1 MSYHW
6 FKKMLLS
13 TSILILSSSSLG
25 LATHTVEAKDNLN
38 GEKPTTNLNHN
49 ITSPS
54 VNSEMNNNET
64 GTPHESNQTG
74 NEGTGSNS
82 RDANPDSNNVKPD
95 SNNQNP
101 STDSKPD
108 PNNQNPSPNPKP
120 DPDNPKPK
128 PDPKP
133 DPDKPKPNP
142 DPKPDPDNPKPNPDP
157 KPDPNKPNPD
167 PKPDP
172 DKPKPNPNPKPD
184 PNKPNPNP
192 SPDPDQP
199 GDSNHSGG
207 SKNGGTW
214 NPNASDGS
222 NQGQW
227 QPNGNQGN
235 SQNPTGNDFVS
246 QRFLALANGAYKYNP
261 YILNQINK
269 LGKDY
274 GEVTDEDI
282 YNIIRKQN
290 FSGNAYLNGLQQQ
303 SNYFRF
309 QYFNP
314 LKSERYYRNLDEQV
328 LALITGEIGSMP
340 DLKKPEDKPDSKQRS
355 FEPHEK
361 DDFTV
366 VKKQEDNK
374 KSASTAYSKSW
385 LAIVC
390 SMMVVFSI
398 MLFLF
403 VKRNKKKIKTNHSDD
418 NPCVIRFFYYGI
430 KM

>member
-101 STDSKPD
+101 NPD
-108 PNNQNPSPNPKP
+108 PKP
-120 DPDNPKPK
+120 DPDNPKPKPDPKPDPDKPKPK

-142 DPKPDPDNPKPNPDP
+142 DPKPDPD
-157 KPDPNKPNPD
+157 
-167 PKPDP
+167 
-172 DKPKPNPNPKPD
+172 
-184 PNKPNPNP
+184 KPNPNP

-214 NPNASDGS
+214 HPNASDGS

-403 VKRNKKKIKTNHSDD
+403 VKRNKKKNKNESQ
-418 NPCVIRFFYYGI
+418 RR
-430 KM
+430 

>member
-13 TSILILSSSSLG
+13 TSMLILSSSSIG

-49 ITSPS
+49 VTSPS

-74 NEGTGSNS
+74 DEGTGSNS

-95 SNNQNP
+95 SNNPNP
-101 STDSKPD
+101 G
-108 PNNQNPSPNPKP
+108 PNPKP
-120 DPDNPKPK
+120 DPDKPKPNPNPKPDPDK
-128 PDPKP
+128 PKPNPEPKP

-142 DPKPDPDNPKPNPDP
+142 DPKPDP
-157 KPDPNKPNPD
+157 
-167 PKPDP
+167 
-172 DKPKPNPNPKPD
+172 
-184 PNKPNPNP
+184 NKPNPNP
-192 SPDPDQP
+192 SPNPNQP
-199 GDSNHSGG
+199 GDSNHSGS

-227 QPNGNQGN
+227 QPNGNQRN
-235 SQNPTGNDFVS
+235 LQNPTGNDFVS

-261 YILNQINK
+261 YILNQINQ
-269 LGKDY
+269 LGKEY

-403 VKRNKKKIKTNHSDD
+403 VKRNKKKNKNESQ
-418 NPCVIRFFYYGI
+418 RR
-430 KM
+430 

>member
-101 STDSKPD
+101 SPDS
-108 PNNQNPSPNPKP
+108 
-120 DPDNPKPK
+120 
-128 PDPKP
+128 KP

-142 DPKPDPDNPKPNPDP
+142 DPKPDPDKPKPNPD
-157 KPDPNKPNPD
+157 
-167 PKPDP
+167 
-172 DKPKPNPNPKPD
+172 PKPD

-214 NPNASDGS
+214 HPNASDGS

-361 DDFTV
+361 DDFSV

-403 VKRNKKKIKTNHSDD
+403 VKRNKKKNKNESQ
-418 NPCVIRFFYYGI
+418 RR
-430 KM
+430 

>member
-49 ITSPS
+49 VTSPS
-54 VNSEMNNNET
+54 VNSEINNNET

-74 NEGTGSNS
+74 NEGTDSNS

-101 STDSKPD
+101 SPDSKPD
-108 PNNQNPSPNPKP
+108 PDNPNPGPNPKPDPDKPKPNPEPKP

-133 DPDKPKPNP
+133 DP
-142 DPKPDPDNPKPNPDP
+142 
-157 KPDPNKPNPD
+157 
-167 PKPDP
+167 
-172 DKPKPNPNPKPD
+172 
-184 PNKPNPNP
+184 NKPNPNP
-192 SPDPDQP
+192 SPDPNQP

-261 YILNQINK
+261 YILNQINQ

-366 VKKQEDNK
+366 VKKQENNK
-374 KSASTAYSKSW
+374 KSASTVYSKSW
-385 LAIVC
+385 LAIIC
-390 SMMVVFSI
+390 SMIAIFSI

-403 VKRNKKKIKTNHSDD
+403 VKRNKEKNKNESQ
-418 NPCVIRFFYYGI
+418 RR
-430 KM
+430 

>member
-13 TSILILSSSSLG
+13 TSMLILSSSSIG

-49 ITSPS
+49 VTSPS

-74 NEGTGSNS
+74 DEGTGSNS

-95 SNNQNP
+95 SNN
-101 STDSKPD
+101 
-108 PNNQNPSPNPKP
+108 PNPG
-120 DPDNPKPK
+120 
-128 PDPKP
+128 
-133 DPDKPKPNP
+133 PN
-142 DPKPDPDNPKPNPDP
+142 
-157 KPDPNKPNPD
+157 

-184 PNKPNPNP
+184 PDKPKPNPEPKPDPDKPKPNPEPKPDPDKPKPNPEPKPDPNP
-192 SPDPDQP
+192 SPNPNQP

-227 QPNGNQGN
+227 QPNGNQRN
-235 SQNPTGNDFVS
+235 LQNPTGNDFVS

-261 YILNQINK
+261 YILNQINQ
-269 LGKDY
+269 LGKEY

-403 VKRNKKKIKTNHSDD
+403 VKRNKKKNKNESQ
-418 NPCVIRFFYYGI
+418 RR
-430 KM
+430 

>member
-49 ITSPS
+49 VTSPS
-54 VNSEMNNNET
+54 VNSEINNNET

-74 NEGTGSNS
+74 NEGTNSNS

-101 STDSKPD
+101 SSDSKPD
-108 PNNQNPSPNPKP
+108 PNNPNPGP
-120 DPDNPKPK
+120 N
-128 PDPKP
+128 PKP

-142 DPKPDPDNPKPNPDP
+142 N
-157 KPDPNKPNPD
+157 

-192 SPDPDQP
+192 SPDPNQP

-261 YILNQINK
+261 YILNQINQ
-269 LGKDY
+269 LGKEF

-403 VKRNKKKIKTNHSDD
+403 VKRNKKKNKNESQ
-418 NPCVIRFFYYGI
+418 RR
-430 KM
+430 

>member
-1 MSYHW
+1 MSYDW

-13 TSILILSSSSLG
+13 TSMLILSSSSLG

-49 ITSPS
+49 VTSPS

-64 GTPHESNQTG
+64 GTPHESNQAG

-101 STDSKPD
+101 SPDSKPD
-108 PNNQNPSPNPKP
+108 PNNPNPGPNPKPGPDKPKPNPEPKP
-120 DPDNPKPK
+120 DPDKPKPNPEPK
-128 PDPKP
+128 PDPDKPNPNPDPKP

-142 DPKPDPDNPKPNPDP
+142 DPKPDP
-157 KPDPNKPNPD
+157 
-167 PKPDP
+167 
-172 DKPKPNPNPKPD
+172 NPNPKPD

-192 SPDPDQP
+192 SPNPNQP

-235 SQNPTGNDFVS
+235 SQNHTGNDFVS

-390 SMMVVFSI
+390 SMIVVFSI

-403 VKRNKKKIKTNHSDD
+403 VKRNKKKNKNESQ
-418 NPCVIRFFYYGI
+418 RR
-430 KM
+430 

>member
-49 ITSPS
+49 VTSPS
-54 VNSEMNNNET
+54 VNSEINNNET

-74 NEGTGSNS
+74 NEGTNSNS

-101 STDSKPD
+101 SSDSKPD
-108 PNNQNPSPNPKP
+108 PNNPNPGP
-120 DPDNPKPK
+120 N
-128 PDPKP
+128 PKP

-142 DPKPDPDNPKPNPDP
+142 D
-157 KPDPNKPNPD
+157 PD

-192 SPDPDQP
+192 SPDPNQP

-227 QPNGNQGN
+227 EPNGNQGN

-261 YILNQINK
+261 YILNQINQ
-269 LGKDY
+269 LGKEF

-290 FSGNAYLNGLQQQ
+290 FRGNAYLNGLQQQ

-403 VKRNKKKIKTNHSDD
+403 VKRNKKKNKNESQ
-418 NPCVIRFFYYGI
+418 RR
-430 KM
+430 

>member
-157 KPDPNKPNPD
+157 KPDPDKPNPD

-403 VKRNKKKIKTNHSDD
+403 VKRNKKKNKNESQ
-418 NPCVIRFFYYGI
+418 RR
-430 KM
+430 

>member
-49 ITSPS
+49 VTSPS
-54 VNSEMNNNET
+54 VNSEINNNET

-74 NEGTGSNS
+74 NEGTDSNS

-101 STDSKPD
+101 SPDSKPD
-108 PNNQNPSPNPKP
+108 PNNPNPGPNPKPDPDKPKPNPEPKP

-133 DPDKPKPNP
+133 DP
-142 DPKPDPDNPKPNPDP
+142 
-157 KPDPNKPNPD
+157 
-167 PKPDP
+167 
-172 DKPKPNPNPKPD
+172 
-184 PNKPNPNP
+184 NKPNPNP
-192 SPDPDQP
+192 SPDPNQP

-227 QPNGNQGN
+227 QPSGNQGN

-261 YILNQINK
+261 YILNQINQ
-269 LGKDY
+269 LGKEF

-390 SMMVVFSI
+390 SMMVVFST

-403 VKRNKKKIKTNHSDD
+403 VKRNKKKNKNESQ
-418 NPCVIRFFYYGI
+418 RR
-430 KM
+430 

>member
-108 PNNQNPSPNPKP
+108 PNNQNSSPNPKP
-120 DPDNPKPK
+120 DPDN
-128 PDPKP
+128 
-133 DPDKPKPNP
+133 
-142 DPKPDPDNPKPNPDP
+142 PDNPKPNPDP
-157 KPDPNKPNPD
+157 KPDP
-167 PKPDP
+167 
-172 DKPKPNPNPKPD
+172 DKP
-184 PNKPNPNP
+184 KPNPNP

-403 VKRNKKKIKTNHSDD
+403 VKRNKKKNKNESQ
-418 NPCVIRFFYYGI
+418 RR
-430 KM
+430 

>member
-101 STDSKPD
+101 SPDSKPD
-108 PNNQNPSPNPKP
+108 PNNQNPSPN
-120 DPDNPKPK
+120 
-128 PDPKP
+128 
-133 DPDKPKPNP
+133 
-142 DPKPDPDNPKPNPDP
+142 
-157 KPDPNKPNPD
+157 

-214 NPNASDGS
+214 HPNASDGS

-361 DDFTV
+361 DDFSV

-403 VKRNKKKIKTNHSDD
+403 VKRNKKKNKNESQ
-418 NPCVIRFFYYGI
+418 RR
-430 KM
+430 

>member
-101 STDSKPD
+101 SPDSKPD
-108 PNNQNPSPNPKP
+108 PNNQNPSPN
-120 DPDNPKPK
+120 
-128 PDPKP
+128 PKP

-157 KPDPNKPNPD
+157 KPDPNKPNP
-167 PKPDP
+167 
-172 DKPKPNPNPKPD
+172 
-184 PNKPNPNP
+184 NP

-214 NPNASDGS
+214 HPNASDGS

-261 YILNQINK
+261 YILKQINK

-361 DDFTV
+361 DDFSV

-403 VKRNKKKIKTNHSDD
+403 VKRNKKKNKNESQ
-418 NPCVIRFFYYGI
+418 RR
-430 KM
+430 

>member
-25 LATHTVEAKDNLN
+25 LATYTVEAKDNLN

-120 DPDNPKPK
+120 DPDNPKPN

-142 DPKPDPDNPKPNPDP
+142 DPKPDP
-157 KPDPNKPNPD
+157 
-167 PKPDP
+167 
-172 DKPKPNPNPKPD
+172 
-184 PNKPNPNP
+184 NKPNPNP
-192 SPDPDQP
+192 SPDPDQH

-403 VKRNKKKIKTNHSDD
+403 VKRNKKKNKNESQ
-418 NPCVIRFFYYGI
+418 RR
-430 KM
+430 

>member
-1 MSYHW
+1 M
-6 FKKMLLS
+6 
-13 TSILILSSSSLG
+13 LILSSSSSLG

-49 ITSPS
+49 VTSPS

-64 GTPHESNQTG
+64 GTPHESNQAG

-101 STDSKPD
+101 SPDSKPD
-108 PNNQNPSPNPKP
+108 PNNPNPGPNPKP
-120 DPDNPKPK
+120 DPDKPKPN

-142 DPKPDPDNPKPNPDP
+142 DPKPDP
-157 KPDPNKPNPD
+157 
-167 PKPDP
+167 
-172 DKPKPNPNPKPD
+172 NPNPKPD

-192 SPDPDQP
+192 SPNPNQP
-199 GDSNHSGG
+199 GDSNQSGG

-261 YILNQINK
+261 YILNQINQ
-269 LGKDY
+269 LGKEY

-403 VKRNKKKIKTNHSDD
+403 VKRNKKKNKNESQ
-418 NPCVIRFFYYGI
+418 RR
-430 KM
+430 

>member
-101 STDSKPD
+101 SPDSKPD
-108 PNNQNPSPNPKP
+108 PDKPKP
-120 DPDNPKPK
+120 N

-142 DPKPDPDNPKPNPDP
+142 DPKPDPD
-157 KPDPNKPNPD
+157 
-167 PKPDP
+167 
-172 DKPKPNPNPKPD
+172 
-184 PNKPNPNP
+184 KPNPNP

-214 NPNASDGS
+214 HPNASDGS

-403 VKRNKKKIKTNHSDD
+403 VKRNKKKNKNESQ
-418 NPCVIRFFYYGI
+418 RR
-430 KM
+430 

>member
-49 ITSPS
+49 VTSPS
-54 VNSEMNNNET
+54 VNSEINNNET

-74 NEGTGSNS
+74 NEGTDSNS

-101 STDSKPD
+101 SPDPKPD
-108 PNNQNPSPNPKP
+108 PNNPNPGP
-120 DPDNPKPK
+120 N
-128 PDPKP
+128 PKP

-142 DPKPDPDNPKPNPDP
+142 EPKPDSDKPKPNPEP
-157 KPDPNKPNPD
+157 KPD
-167 PKPDP
+167 
-172 DKPKPNPNPKPD
+172 PNPNPKPD

-192 SPDPDQP
+192 SPNPNQP

-261 YILNQINK
+261 YILNQINQ

-403 VKRNKKKIKTNHSDD
+403 VKRNKKKNKNESQ
-418 NPCVIRFFYYGI
+418 RR
-430 KM
+430 

>member
-82 RDANPDSNNVKPD
+82 RDANLDSNNVKPD
-95 SNNQNP
+95 SNYQNP
-101 STDSKPD
+101 SPDSKPD

-133 DPDKPKPNP
+133 DPD
-142 DPKPDPDNPKPNPDP
+142 NPKP
-157 KPDPNKPNPD
+157 KPD

-172 DKPKPNPNPKPD
+172 DKPKPNPNPS
-184 PNKPNPNP
+184 PNPN
-192 SPDPDQP
+192 QP

-227 QPNGNQGN
+227 QPNENQGN
-235 SQNPTGNDFVS
+235 LQNPTGNDFVS
-246 QRFLALANGAYKYNP
+246 QRFLTLANGAYKYNP

-403 VKRNKKKIKTNHSDD
+403 VKRNKKKNKNESQ
-418 NPCVIRFFYYGI
+418 RR
-430 KM
+430 

>member
-108 PNNQNPSPNPKP
+108 PNNQNSSPNPKP

-142 DPKPDPDNPKPNPDP
+142 DPKPDPDNPKPN
-157 KPDPNKPNPD
+157 
-167 PKPDP
+167 
-172 DKPKPNPNPKPD
+172 
-184 PNKPNPNP
+184 
-192 SPDPDQP
+192 PDQP

-374 KSASTAYSKSW
+374 KSASTAYSKNW

-403 VKRNKKKIKTNHSDD
+403 VKRNKKKNKNESQ
-418 NPCVIRFFYYGI
+418 RR
-430 KM
+430 

>member
-49 ITSPS
+49 VTSPS
-54 VNSEMNNNET
+54 VNSEINNNET

-74 NEGTGSNS
+74 NEGTNSNS

-101 STDSKPD
+101 SSDSKPD
-108 PNNQNPSPNPKP
+108 PNNPNPGP
-120 DPDNPKPK
+120 N
-128 PDPKP
+128 PKP

-142 DPKPDPDNPKPNPDP
+142 D
-157 KPDPNKPNPD
+157 PD

-192 SPDPDQP
+192 SPDPNQP

-261 YILNQINK
+261 YILNQINQ
-269 LGKDY
+269 LGKEF

-290 FSGNAYLNGLQQQ
+290 FTGNAYLNGLQQQ

-403 VKRNKKKIKTNHSDD
+403 VKRNKKKNKNESQ
-418 NPCVIRFFYYGI
+418 RR
-430 KM
+430 

>member
-82 RDANPDSNNVKPD
+82 RDANPNSNNVKPD

-101 STDSKPD
+101 SPDSKPD
-108 PNNQNPSPNPKP
+108 PNNPNPGPEPKP

-133 DPDKPKPNP
+133 DPDNPKPKPN
-142 DPKPDPDNPKPNPDP
+142 
-157 KPDPNKPNPD
+157 

-172 DKPKPNPNPKPD
+172 DKPKPNPNPSPD
-184 PNKPNPNP
+184 PN
-192 SPDPDQP
+192 QP

-261 YILNQINK
+261 YILNQINQ

-403 VKRNKKKIKTNHSDD
+403 VKRNKKKNKNESQ
-418 NPCVIRFFYYGI
+418 RR
-430 KM
+430 

>member
-13 TSILILSSSSLG
+13 TSILILNSSSLG
-25 LATHTVEAKDNLN
+25 LATYTVEAKDNLN

-142 DPKPDPDNPKPNPDP
+142 DPKPDP
-157 KPDPNKPNPD
+157 
-167 PKPDP
+167 
-172 DKPKPNPNPKPD
+172 
-184 PNKPNPNP
+184 NKPNPNP
-192 SPDPDQP
+192 SPDPDQH

-403 VKRNKKKIKTNHSDD
+403 VKRNKKKNKNESQ
-418 NPCVIRFFYYGI
+418 RR
-430 KM
+430 

>member
-13 TSILILSSSSLG
+13 TSMLILSSSSSLG

-49 ITSPS
+49 VTSPS

-64 GTPHESNQTG
+64 GTPHESNQAG

-101 STDSKPD
+101 SPDSKPD
-108 PNNQNPSPNPKP
+108 PNNPNPGPNPKP
-120 DPDNPKPK
+120 DPDKPKPN

-142 DPKPDPDNPKPNPDP
+142 DPKPDP
-157 KPDPNKPNPD
+157 
-167 PKPDP
+167 
-172 DKPKPNPNPKPD
+172 NPNPKPD

-192 SPDPDQP
+192 SPNPNQP
-199 GDSNHSGG
+199 GDSNQSGG

-246 QRFLALANGAYKYNP
+246 HRFLALANGAYKYNP
-261 YILNQINK
+261 YILNQINQ
-269 LGKDY
+269 LGKEY

-403 VKRNKKKIKTNHSDD
+403 VKRNKKKNKNESQ
-418 NPCVIRFFYYGI
+418 RR
-430 KM
+430 

>member
-142 DPKPDPDNPKPNPDP
+142 D
-157 KPDPNKPNPD
+157 
-167 PKPDP
+167 
-172 DKPKPNPNPKPD
+172 PNPNPKPD

-403 VKRNKKKIKTNHSDD
+403 VKRNKKKNKNESQ
-418 NPCVIRFFYYGI
+418 RR
-430 KM
+430 

>member
-1 MSYHW
+1 MSYDW

-13 TSILILSSSSLG
+13 TSMLILSSSSLG

-49 ITSPS
+49 VTSPS

-64 GTPHESNQTG
+64 GTPHESNQAG

-101 STDSKPD
+101 SPDSKPD
-108 PNNQNPSPNPKP
+108 PNNPNPGPNPKP
-120 DPDNPKPK
+120 DPDKPKPNPDPK
-128 PDPKP
+128 PDPDKPKPNPEPKPDPDKPKPNPDPKP

-142 DPKPDPDNPKPNPDP
+142 DPKPDP
-157 KPDPNKPNPD
+157 
-167 PKPDP
+167 
-172 DKPKPNPNPKPD
+172 NPNPKPD

-192 SPDPDQP
+192 SPNPNQP

-235 SQNPTGNDFVS
+235 SQNHTGNDFVS

-390 SMMVVFSI
+390 SMIVVFSI

-403 VKRNKKKIKTNHSDD
+403 VKRNKKKNKNESQ
-418 NPCVIRFFYYGI
+418 RR
-430 KM
+430 

>member
-25 LATHTVEAKDNLN
+25 LATYTVEAKDNLN

-128 PDPKP
+128 PDP
-133 DPDKPKPNP
+133 DKPKPNP
-142 DPKPDPDNPKPNPDP
+142 D
-157 KPDPNKPNPD
+157 
-167 PKPDP
+167 
-172 DKPKPNPNPKPD
+172 PKPD

-192 SPDPDQP
+192 SPDPDQH

-403 VKRNKKKIKTNHSDD
+403 VKRNKKKNKNESQ
-418 NPCVIRFFYYGI
+418 RR
-430 KM
+430 

>member
-128 PDPKP
+128 PDS
-133 DPDKPKPNP
+133 
-142 DPKPDPDNPKPNPDP
+142 
-157 KPDPNKPNPD
+157 
-167 PKPDP
+167 KPDP

-403 VKRNKKKIKTNHSDD
+403 VKRNKKKNKNESQ
-418 NPCVIRFFYYGI
+418 RR
-430 KM
+430 

>member
-13 TSILILSSSSLG
+13 TSILILSRSSLG

-49 ITSPS
+49 VTSPS
-54 VNSEMNNNET
+54 VNSEINNNET

-74 NEGTGSNS
+74 NEGTNSNS

-101 STDSKPD
+101 SSDSKPD
-108 PNNQNPSPNPKP
+108 PNNPNPGP
-120 DPDNPKPK
+120 N
-128 PDPKP
+128 PKP

-142 DPKPDPDNPKPNPDP
+142 D
-157 KPDPNKPNPD
+157 PD

-192 SPDPDQP
+192 SPDPNQP

-261 YILNQINK
+261 YILNQINQ
-269 LGKDY
+269 LGKEF

-403 VKRNKKKIKTNHSDD
+403 VKRNKKKNKNESQ
-418 NPCVIRFFYYGI
+418 RR
-430 KM
+430 

>member
-49 ITSPS
+49 VTSPS
-54 VNSEMNNNET
+54 VNSEINNNET

-74 NEGTGSNS
+74 NEGTNSNS

-101 STDSKPD
+101 SSDSKPD
-108 PNNQNPSPNPKP
+108 PNNPNPGPNPKP
-120 DPDNPKPK
+120 DPDKPKPNPD

-142 DPKPDPDNPKPNPDP
+142 DP
-157 KPDPNKPNPD
+157 D

-172 DKPKPNPNPKPD
+172 DKPKPNPNPNPKPD

-192 SPDPDQP
+192 SPDPNQP

-261 YILNQINK
+261 YILNQINQ
-269 LGKDY
+269 LGKEF

-403 VKRNKKKIKTNHSDD
+403 VKRNKKKNKNESQ
-418 NPCVIRFFYYGI
+418 RR
-430 KM
+430 

>member
-172 DKPKPNPNPKPD
+172 DKPKPNPKPD

-403 VKRNKKKIKTNHSDD
+403 VKRNKKKNKNESQ
-418 NPCVIRFFYYGI
+418 RR
-430 KM
+430 

>member
-49 ITSPS
+49 VTSPS
-54 VNSEMNNNET
+54 VNSEINNNET

-74 NEGTGSNS
+74 NEGTNSNS

-101 STDSKPD
+101 SSDLKPD
-108 PNNQNPSPNPKP
+108 PNNPNPGP
-120 DPDNPKPK
+120 N
-128 PDPKP
+128 PKP

-142 DPKPDPDNPKPNPDP
+142 D
-157 KPDPNKPNPD
+157 PD

-192 SPDPDQP
+192 SPDPNQP

-261 YILNQINK
+261 YILNQINQ
-269 LGKDY
+269 LGKEF

-403 VKRNKKKIKTNHSDD
+403 VKRNKKKNKNESQ
-418 NPCVIRFFYYGI
+418 RR
-430 KM
+430 

>member
-13 TSILILSSSSLG
+13 TSILILSSSSSLG

-38 GEKPTTNLNHN
+38 GEKPTTNLKHN

-74 NEGTGSNS
+74 DEGTGSNS

-101 STDSKPD
+101 SPDSKPD
-108 PNNQNPSPNPKP
+108 PNNPNPGPNPKP
-120 DPDNPKPK
+120 DPDKPKPNPNPKPDPDK
-128 PDPKP
+128 PKPNPEPKP

-142 DPKPDPDNPKPNPDP
+142 DPKPDPDKPKPNPEP
-157 KPDPNKPNPD
+157 KPD
-167 PKPDP
+167 
-172 DKPKPNPNPKPD
+172 PNPNPKPD

-192 SPDPDQP
+192 SPNPNQP

-227 QPNGNQGN
+227 QPNGNQRN
-235 SQNPTGNDFVS
+235 LQNPTGNDFVS

-261 YILNQINK
+261 YILNQINQ
-269 LGKDY
+269 LGKEY

-403 VKRNKKKIKTNHSDD
+403 VKRNKKKNKNESQ
-418 NPCVIRFFYYGI
+418 RR
-430 KM
+430 

>member
-1 MSYHW
+1 MSYDW

-13 TSILILSSSSLG
+13 TSMLILSSSSLG

-49 ITSPS
+49 VTSPS

-64 GTPHESNQTG
+64 GTPHESNQAG

-101 STDSKPD
+101 SPDSKPD
-108 PNNQNPSPNPKP
+108 PNNPNPGPNPKP
-120 DPDNPKPK
+120 DPDKPKPNPEPK
-128 PDPKP
+128 PDPDKPKPNPEPKPDPDKPKPNPDPKP

-142 DPKPDPDNPKPNPDP
+142 DPKPDP
-157 KPDPNKPNPD
+157 
-167 PKPDP
+167 
-172 DKPKPNPNPKPD
+172 NPNPKPD

-192 SPDPDQP
+192 SPNPNQP

-227 QPNGNQGN
+227 QPNGNQGQWQPNGNQGN
-235 SQNPTGNDFVS
+235 SQNHTGNDFVS

-390 SMMVVFSI
+390 SMIVVFSI

-403 VKRNKKKIKTNHSDD
+403 VKRNKKKNKNESQ
-418 NPCVIRFFYYGI
+418 RR
-430 KM
+430 

>member
-13 TSILILSSSSLG
+13 TSMLILSSSSSLG

-49 ITSPS
+49 VTSPS

-64 GTPHESNQTG
+64 GTPHESNQAG

-101 STDSKPD
+101 SPDSKPD
-108 PNNQNPSPNPKP
+108 PNNPNPGPNPKP
-120 DPDNPKPK
+120 DPDKPK
-128 PDPKP
+128 PNPEPKP

-142 DPKPDPDNPKPNPDP
+142 DPKPDPD
-157 KPDPNKPNPD
+157 
-167 PKPDP
+167 
-172 DKPKPNPNPKPD
+172 
-184 PNKPNPNP
+184 KPNPNP
-192 SPDPDQP
+192 SPNPNQP
-199 GDSNHSGG
+199 GDSNQSGG

-261 YILNQINK
+261 YILNQINQ
-269 LGKDY
+269 LGKEY

-403 VKRNKKKIKTNHSDD
+403 VKRNKKKNKNESQ
-418 NPCVIRFFYYGI
+418 RR
-430 KM
+430 

>member
-13 TSILILSSSSLG
+13 TSMLILSSSSIG

-49 ITSPS
+49 VTSPS

-74 NEGTGSNS
+74 DEGTGSNS

-95 SNNQNP
+95 SNNPNP
-101 STDSKPD
+101 G
-108 PNNQNPSPNPKP
+108 PNPKP
-120 DPDNPKPK
+120 DPDKPKPNPNPKPDPDKPK
-128 PDPKP
+128 PDPDKPKPNPNPKPDPDKPKP

-142 DPKPDPDNPKPNPDP
+142 DPKPDPDKPKPNPEP
-157 KPDPNKPNPD
+157 KPD
-167 PKPDP
+167 
-172 DKPKPNPNPKPD
+172 PNPNPKPD

-192 SPDPDQP
+192 SPNPNQP

-227 QPNGNQGN
+227 QPNGNQRN
-235 SQNPTGNDFVS
+235 LQNPTGNDFVS

-261 YILNQINK
+261 YILNQINQ
-269 LGKDY
+269 LGKEY

-403 VKRNKKKIKTNHSDD
+403 VKRNKKKNKNESQ
-418 NPCVIRFFYYGI
+418 RR
-430 KM
+430 

>member
-1 MSYHW
+1 MSYDW

-13 TSILILSSSSLG
+13 TSMLILSSSSLG

-49 ITSPS
+49 VTSPS

-64 GTPHESNQTG
+64 GTPHESNQAG

-101 STDSKPD
+101 SPDSKPD
-108 PNNQNPSPNPKP
+108 PNNPNPGPNPKP
-120 DPDNPKPK
+120 DPDKPKPNPEPK
-128 PDPKP
+128 PDADKPKPNPEPKPDPDKPKPNPDPKP

-142 DPKPDPDNPKPNPDP
+142 DPKPDP
-157 KPDPNKPNPD
+157 
-167 PKPDP
+167 
-172 DKPKPNPNPKPD
+172 NPNPKPD

-192 SPDPDQP
+192 SPNPNQP

-235 SQNPTGNDFVS
+235 SQNHTGNDFVS

-390 SMMVVFSI
+390 SMIVVFSI

-403 VKRNKKKIKTNHSDD
+403 VKRNKKKNKNESQ
-418 NPCVIRFFYYGI
+418 RR
-430 KM
+430 

>member
-101 STDSKPD
+101 SPDSKPD

-120 DPDNPKPK
+120 DPDKP
-128 PDPKP
+128 
-133 DPDKPKPNP
+133 
-142 DPKPDPDNPKPNPDP
+142 
-157 KPDPNKPNPD
+157 KPNPD

-214 NPNASDGS
+214 HPNASDGS

-361 DDFTV
+361 DDFSV

-390 SMMVVFSI
+390 SMIVVFSI

-403 VKRNKKKIKTNHSDD
+403 VKRNKKKNKNESQ
-418 NPCVIRFFYYGI
+418 RR
-430 KM
+430 

>member
-13 TSILILSSSSLG
+13 TSMLILSSSSSIG

-49 ITSPS
+49 VTSPS

-74 NEGTGSNS
+74 DEGTGSNS

-95 SNNQNP
+95 SNN
-101 STDSKPD
+101 
-108 PNNQNPSPNPKP
+108 PNPGP
-120 DPDNPKPK
+120 N
-128 PDPKP
+128 PKP

-142 DPKPDPDNPKPNPDP
+142 DPKPDPDKPKPNPEP
-157 KPDPNKPNPD
+157 KPDPN
-167 PKPDP
+167 
-172 DKPKPNPNPKPD
+172 PNPNPKPD

-192 SPDPDQP
+192 SPNPNQP

-227 QPNGNQGN
+227 QPNGNQRN
-235 SQNPTGNDFVS
+235 LQNPTGNDFVS

-261 YILNQINK
+261 YILNQINQ
-269 LGKDY
+269 LGKEY

-403 VKRNKKKIKTNHSDD
+403 VKRNKKKNKNESQ
-418 NPCVIRFFYYGI
+418 RR
-430 KM
+430 

>member
-1 MSYHW
+1 MSYDW

-13 TSILILSSSSLG
+13 TSMLILSSSSLG

-49 ITSPS
+49 VTSPS

-64 GTPHESNQTG
+64 GTPHESNQAG

-101 STDSKPD
+101 SPDSKPD
-108 PNNQNPSPNPKP
+108 PNNPNPGPNPKP
-120 DPDNPKPK
+120 DPDKPKPK
-128 PDPKP
+128 PDPDKPKPNPEPKP

-142 DPKPDPDNPKPNPDP
+142 DPKPDPDKPKPNPD
-157 KPDPNKPNPD
+157 
-167 PKPDP
+167 
-172 DKPKPNPNPKPD
+172 PNPNPKPD

-192 SPDPDQP
+192 SPNPNQP

-235 SQNPTGNDFVS
+235 SQNHTGNDFVS

-390 SMMVVFSI
+390 SMIVVFSI

-403 VKRNKKKIKTNHSDD
+403 VKRNKKKNKNESQ
-418 NPCVIRFFYYGI
+418 RR
-430 KM
+430 